1 MVCAGISTIRKPMS
15 RPQHRLTSLLSL
27 AILLLAMV
35 GCLPSTHSF
44 EGEVSLAISEQVAG
58 YAVVGGERY
67 GFATDVA
74 DTVAHSMGCKLRLAP
89 KLSTQEIHKGL
100 KSGEIDV
107 AVVPRSERLA
117 LHDFPAESLYTT
129 DYVLL
134 MPSWRA
140 DALGEYHASV
150 LAGKRIL
157 SDTHLRTHSTF
168 KEFANYGV
176 LCDTAQMD
184 CVEMARRV
192 ISGKAFA
199 MVCERSEAELVR
211 FLYRS
216 LCEVATIEEECEVI
230 LVFGNRQKR
239 DTFIPHLDD
248 FFATE
253 AYATLLELYFGET
266 SIAERFAQLKYR
278 PTRVVNGISVWDQQL
293 REIAEKVGVDWRLMS
308 AMAYHESRFRND
320 QVSHKGAVGL
330 MQVTPI
336 VAEDLGL
343 DEGYDLADPDTN
355 ISLAARLLRR
365 SSIALGFG
373 TFPSTDD
380 GLAILVASYNCG
392 ITRVLEAQRLV
403 VAQGGSSESWND
415 ISQMLSNMSNPEWI
429 ATSDYKMRRFG
440 DAPTT
445 IAYTNGVMEL
455 YKTYRE
461 AIQ

>member
-1 MVCAGISTIRKPMS
+1 MS
-15 RPQHRLTSLLSL
+15 HTRHRLTTLLSI
-27 AILLLAMV
+27 ATLLLAMV
-35 GCLPSTHSF
+35 GCLPSTRNF
-44 EGEVSLAISEQVAG
+44 GGEVALAISDEVAG

-67 GFATDVA
+67 GFASDVA
-74 DTVAHSMGCKLRLAP
+74 DTVARSMGCKLIVTP

-100 KSGEIDV
+100 KSGDIDV

-140 DALGEYHASV
+140 EALGEFHIGS
-150 LAGKRIL
+150 LRGKRLL
-157 SDTHLRTHSTF
+157 SDEHLRTHASF
-168 KEFANYGV
+168 KEFANHGV
-176 LCDTAQMD
+176 ICEEEGMD

-192 ISGKAFA
+192 ANGKAYA
-199 MVCERSEAELVR
+199 MVCERSEAELVS

-230 LVFGNRQKR
+230 LVFGNRHKR
-239 DTFIPHLDD
+239 DAFTSHLAD
-248 FFATE
+248 FSTTE

-266 SIAERFAQLKYR
+266 SITERFAQLKYR

-293 REIAEKVGVDWRLMS
+293 REIADRVGVDWRLMS

-336 VAEDLGL
+336 AAEDLGL

-365 SSIALGFG
+365 SSRALGFG
-373 TFPSTDD
+373 DFPTTDD

-403 VAQGGSSESWND
+403 VAEGGSGDSWGE
-415 ISQMLSNMSNPEWI
+415 ISQMLANMSDPEWI

-455 YKTYRE
+455 YNTYRE
-461 AIQ
+461 VIQ